1 MSTTLYE
8 RLGSARGVSSLV
20 DRIVDAHLA
29 NPEINPRY
37 QDLKEDPERMAQAK
51 QHLRNFLGEGGGG
64 PEKYEGRSMLEIHRG
79 MNISETEYIAVLDDI
94 LKSLDAHGVDE
105 ETRRDVL
112 AIAYSLKDEI
122 VRV

>member
-1 MSTTLYE
+1 MSTDLYE
-8 RLGSARGVSSLV
+8 RLGSGPGISSLV
-20 DRIVDAHLA
+20 DRIVDAHLV

-37 QDLKEDPERMAQAK
+37 QALKEDPDRMATAK
-51 QHLRNFLGEGGGG
+51 RHLRDFLGEGSGG

-79 MNISETEYIAVLDDI
+79 MNIGESEYMAVLDDI
-94 LKSLDAHGVDE
+94 LRSLDAQGVDE
-105 ETRRDVL
+105 ATRRDVL

>member
-8 RLGSARGVSSLV
+8 RLGSGHGVSALV

-29 NPEINPRY
+29 NPEINPRFKE
-37 QDLKEDPERMAQAK
+37 LKEDPERMAQSK
-51 QHLRNFLGEGGGG
+51 EHLRNFLGEGSGG
-64 PEKYEGRSMLEIHRG
+64 PEKYKGRSMLEIHRG
-79 MNISETEYIAVLDDI
+79 MNISEGEYIAVLDDI

>member
-1 MSTTLYE
+1 MNGTLYE
-8 RLGSARGVSSLV
+8 RLGSANGVSSLV
-20 DRIVDAHLA
+20 DRIVEAHLA
-29 NPEINPRY
+29 NPEIQPRY
-37 QDLKEDPERMAQAK
+37 QALREDPERMAEAK
-51 QHLRNFLGEGGGG
+51 QHLRTFLGEGSGG

-79 MNISETEYIAVLDDI
+79 MNISETEYMAVLDDI
-94 LKSLDAHGVDE
+94 LKSLDAQGVDE